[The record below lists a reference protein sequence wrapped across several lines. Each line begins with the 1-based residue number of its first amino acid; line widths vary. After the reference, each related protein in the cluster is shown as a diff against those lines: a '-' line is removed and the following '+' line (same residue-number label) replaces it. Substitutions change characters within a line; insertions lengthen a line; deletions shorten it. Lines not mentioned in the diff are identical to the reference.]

1 MSDVT
6 TTGNVV
12 ELYRF
17 PFKSMQGAS
26 VDSVEVGPTGVVGD
40 RRRALLDASSGALLS
55 AKRYGGLF
63 GATADDAGVTLP
75 DGTRVAF
82 DDADVD
88 DRLSA
93 WLGVAVTLAETAPD
107 VAVSYEMTFDPPN
120 DDAEYYAIDAPPGS
134 FLDLAAIH
142 LVCRQ
147 TLDGCREVRG
157 DLDWDVR
164 RFRPN
169 LVLDV
174 PGLEPFAEDA
184 WSGSRIRVGGA
195 VLEVMMPTVRCAMPL
210 RAQPGLDS
218 QPGLYAA
225 LEEIHA
231 NHLGLYLSV
240 VEPGEVRV
248 GDPVV
253 VGV

>member
-1 MSDVT
+1 
-6 TTGNVV
+6 
-12 ELYRF
+12 
-17 PFKSMQGAS
+17 MQGAAVES
-26 VDSVEVGPTGVVGD
+26 VDVGPTGVAGD

-63 GATADDAGVTLP
+63 QAVADDDAVTLP
-75 DGTRVAF
+75 DGERIEF
-82 DDADVD
+82 GDPDADR
-88 DRLSA
+88 RLSD
-93 WLGVAVTLAETAPD
+93 WLGVAVTVAETAPD

-134 FLDLAAIH
+134 FLDLAAVH

-147 TLDGCREVRG
+147 TLDGCRQLRS

-169 LVLDV
+169 ILLDV
-174 PGLEPFAEDA
+174 PGLEPFAEDDWA
-184 WSGSRIRVGGA
+184 GSRIRVGGA

-218 QPGLYAA
+218 QPTLYAA

-253 VGV
+253 VDT